1 MYNYDLKE
9 QRILDYAKN
18 IEINTFF
25 NENGKD
31 INVVM
36 KEIII
41 NNCIPIERKKLE
53 FFYNKL
59 FT

>member
-18 IEINTFF
+18 IKINSFF

-31 INVVM
+31 INVIM

-41 NNCIPIERKKLE
+41 NNCNPMERKKLE
-53 FFYNKL
+53 L
-59 FT
+59 